1 MEKFTAGQRAALL
14 VYVLDT
20 SQALE
25 LFDSQRMFTLARF
38 IASFCRY
45 WPGFSE
51 QVNNRLKLKIDSENL

>member
-38 IASFCRY
+38 IVRFCRY

-51 QVNNRLKLKIDSENL
+51 QVNNRLKIKIDSENL